1 MIAAGTLYSCAAIN
15 EEYAFAH
22 EETITPEMVLNASP
36 LYLNAQPGD
45 VAPVDLLTLS
55 DEMTIFLDEHVDR
68 NGNQSQ
74 ILAQLIYALIREDQF
89 LLAYDDS
96 TRTAES
102 TFRERRGNC
111 ISFTNMFVAMA
122 RDLGLDANYQEVTI
136 PPDWS
141 MSGQTILLSQ
151 HVSVLVNLKSALSRV
166 VDFNTYSTTL
176 PLDSRV
182 IADERARAHYF
193 NNIGVEHMLADETPK
208 AFANFRESLKNDR
221 TFSPSWANLGSLY
234 RREGFPR
241 YAEAAYLA
249 ALEQNKSNL
258 TAMSNL
264 ANLYEEE
271 GNTKA
276 AQKYLGRVQSH
287 RTRNP
292 YYRFQLANSAFIDGD
307 YKTAIQHLK
316 YAIRK
321 REEEDRFYFLLSLSY
336 LMSGEKEAAKVW
348 MEKAKELAR
357 LSASKKKYQHK
368 LDLLKSRDNGF

>member
-1 MIAAGTLYSCAAIN
+1 
-15 EEYAFAH
+15 
-22 EETITPEMVLNASP
+22 MVLNAGP
-36 LYLNAQPGD
+36 LYIHALPGD
-45 VAPVDLLTLS
+45 VAPVELLTLS
-55 DEMTIFLDEHVDR
+55 EEMSTFLDEHVDR
-68 NGNQSQ
+68 SGSQSQ

-102 TFRERRGNC
+102 TFHERRGNC

-151 HVSVLVNLKSALSRV
+151 HVNVLVNLRNALSRV

-176 PLDSRV
+176 PLDSQV
-182 IADERARAHYF
+182 ISDERARAHYF
-193 NNIGVEHMLADETPK
+193 NNIGVEHMLADETSM
-208 AFANFRESLKNDR
+208 AFANFRESLKNDH
-221 TFSPSWANLGSLY
+221 TFSSSWVNLGSLY

-241 YAEAAYLA
+241 YAEAAYLEA
-249 ALEQNKSNL
+249 MNQDRSNL

-271 GNTKA
+271 GNTTA
-276 AQKYLGRVQSH
+276 AQKYLDRVQSH

-292 YYRFQLANSAFIDGD
+292 YFRFQLANSAFIEGD
-307 YKTAIQHLK
+307 YETAIRHLK
-316 YAIRK
+316 YAIGK
-321 REEEDRFYFLLSLSY
+321 REKEDRFYFLLSLSY
-336 LMSGEKEAAKVW
+336 LMSGDKEAAKIW
-348 MEKAKELAR
+348 MKKAEELAQ

-368 LDLLKSRDNGF
+368 LDLLKSRDSNF